1 MNQKFQY
8 RGVVASIYSSSAG
21 NIAFGEVI
29 HHFVNQ
35 SYKAMIFD
43 AIPSEQKGTL
53 AKRTTTP
60 KDMTTELMLNP
71 PHFDDVSSFAWWN
84 VDNVL

>member
-53 AKRTTTP
+53 TKRTTTP
-60 KDMTTELMLNP
+60 KDMTTESTI
-71 PHFDDVSSFAWWN
+71 FWWWIR
-84 VDNVL
+84 